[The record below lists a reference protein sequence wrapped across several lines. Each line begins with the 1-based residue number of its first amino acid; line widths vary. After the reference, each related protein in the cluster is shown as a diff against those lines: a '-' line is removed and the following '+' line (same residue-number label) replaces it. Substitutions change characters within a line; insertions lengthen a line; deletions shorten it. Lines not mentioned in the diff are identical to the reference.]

1 MNAVADRE
9 DLMSRVPLAEI
20 RKHIREG
27 RFQDQTGSLAP
38 GKLQGNIVIL
48 PADEALHFS
57 TYCQRNPRPCPLV
70 GVSDIGDPRLPALG
84 EIDIRTDVPR
94 YNVYEHGELTAQ
106 VTDLRERWR
115 EDFVTFVL
123 GCSFSFEKALVDAGI
138 PLRHLKMK
146 AMPAVFV
153 SDIKTADAGP
163 FGGPMVVSMR
173 PFTVPD
179 AIKAI
184 EISGR
189 FPHAHGSPVHF
200 GDARAIGI
208 ADVQNP
214 DWGPPTPVLPGE
226 VPLFWACGVTPQM
239 AIRKARPPICITHAP
254 GSMLITDID
263 A

>member
-1 MNAVADRE
+1 MSE
-9 DLMSRVPLAEI
+9 QEELMSRVPLAEL
-20 RKHIREG
+20 RKSIREG

-38 GKLQGNIVIL
+38 GKLQGNVVIL
-48 PADEALHFS
+48 PADQALHFS
-57 TYCQRNPRPCPLV
+57 AYCQRNPRPCPLV
-70 GVSDIGDPRLPALG
+70 GMSDVGDPRLPQLG
-84 EIDIRTDVPR
+84 DIDIRTDVPR
-94 YNVYEHGELTAQ
+94 YNIYEHGELKAQ
-106 VTDLRERWR
+106 VSDLSEIWR
-115 EDFVTFVL
+115 KDFVTFVL
-123 GCSFSFEKALVDAGI
+123 GCSFSLEKALVDAGI

-153 SDIKTADAGP
+153 TDIETIPAGP
-163 FGGPMVVSMR
+163 FGGSMVVSMR
-173 PFTVPD
+173 PLTVVD

-184 EISGR
+184 EISAQ

-200 GDARAIGI
+200 GDPGAIGI
-208 ADVQNP
+208 ADLQKP

-226 VPLFWACGVTPQM
+226 VPLFWACGVTPQV